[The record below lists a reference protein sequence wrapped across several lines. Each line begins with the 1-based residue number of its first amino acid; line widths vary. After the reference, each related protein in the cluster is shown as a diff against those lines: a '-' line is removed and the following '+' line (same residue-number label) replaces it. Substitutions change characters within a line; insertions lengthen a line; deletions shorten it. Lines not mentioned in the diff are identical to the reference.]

1 MKNNSKII
9 NISLTHIIMIVFLM
23 MLLFPTFVMLSTS
36 FKTFEGVLGWP
47 PQWIPDDFQFVNYI
61 NVWIGDYQFYKPFL
75 NSMII
80 AGSVGLLSLL
90 LGTPAA
96 YALSRYKF
104 AGRKLFLFSVLA
116 TQMFSPV
123 VLLVPLYKIV
133 RSMGLINTFSSVII
147 GRSAFALPMVIW
159 LLTGYLSNIPKDL
172 EEAAMVDGCSLF
184 KSLYKIVLPLAG
196 PGIATAGIYAFIMGW
211 NDLMFS
217 LTFINEAEM
226 APITLAM
233 SDFVGKNVVYW
244 HEMMAA
250 AVISILPVAIMFSY
264 VQKYLVKGLTS
275 GAVKG

>member
-1 MKNNSKII
+1 MVNKEKIFQL
-9 NISLTHIIMIVFLM
+9 SLTHILMIVFLLV
-23 MLLFPTFVMLSTS
+23 LLFPTAVMISTS
-36 FKTFEGVLGWP
+36 FKTFDNVLTWP
-47 PQWIPDDFQFVNYI
+47 PTWIPDKLQFVNYLK
-61 NVWIGDYQFYKPFL
+61 VWVGEYQFYTPFL
-75 NSMII
+75 NSVLI
-80 AGSVGLLSLL
+80 AGSVGLLSLI

-96 YALSRYKF
+96 YAMSRYNFK
-104 AGRKLFLFSVLA
+104 GRKLFLFSVLA

-133 RSMGLINTFSSVII
+133 KSLGLINTYISVIV
-147 GRSAFALPMVIW
+147 GRTAFALPMVIW
-159 LLTGYLSNIPKDL
+159 LLSGYFTNIPHDL
-172 EEAAMVDGCSLF
+172 EEAAMVDGCSLL

-217 LTFINEAEM
+217 LTFINDYDM
-226 APITLAM
+226 SPITLAM

-264 VQKYLVKGLTS
+264 VQKYLVQGLTA